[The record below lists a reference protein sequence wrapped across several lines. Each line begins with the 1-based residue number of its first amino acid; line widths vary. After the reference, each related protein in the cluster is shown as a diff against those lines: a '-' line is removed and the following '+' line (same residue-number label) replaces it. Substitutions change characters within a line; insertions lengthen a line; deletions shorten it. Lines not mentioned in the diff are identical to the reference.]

1 LTIHKDRKI
10 EEDVAYRI
18 RAGLIKWRSACRR
31 ALCDCRIPVKLK
43 EKIYRITIRPPMLY
57 GMECWVLNKQNKM
70 SVAENRMVRW
80 MWTKTRKDN
89 VKKWSYLFKGG
100 RSGSY

>member
-1 LTIHKDRKI
+1 LDGQKIQRTKTFKYLGLTIHKDRKI

-43 EKIYRITIRPPMLY
+43 EKIYRITIRPSMLY
-57 GMECWVLNKQNKM
+57 GMEC
-70 SVAENRMVRW
+70 
-80 MWTKTRKDN
+80 
-89 VKKWSYLFKGG
+89 
-100 RSGSY
+100 